1 MQGQRASSTPS
12 LYFTIIQ
19 RPIRQAQCQEID
31 FFKLCNENDRPQLE
45 DEHPPPPPGWHI
57 VKTLTT
63 SDIGHLC
70 RLLLNQDH
78 IATLHFH
85 WNPVEVQNIS
95 QGEKV
100 QVLIKDADTGFSEH
114 RVVICRWPSNG
125 MYVVQSGWRPGFVVR
140 RGLKAGDEIG
150 LSWNSEESCFLFSVL
165 RRA

>member
-1 MQGQRASSTPS
+1 M
-12 LYFTIIQ
+12 
-19 RPIRQAQCQEID
+19 
-31 FFKLCNENDRPQLE
+31 NENDCLQLE
-45 DEHPPPPPGWHI
+45 DEHPPPPPVWHI

-78 IATLHFH
+78 IATLFSH
-85 WNPVEVQNIS
+85 WNQVEVQSIS
-95 QGEKV
+95 EHQKV
-100 QVLIKDADTGFSEH
+100 QVLIKDADSGFTEH

-125 MYVVQSGWRPGFVVR
+125 MYVMQSGWRPEFVVR